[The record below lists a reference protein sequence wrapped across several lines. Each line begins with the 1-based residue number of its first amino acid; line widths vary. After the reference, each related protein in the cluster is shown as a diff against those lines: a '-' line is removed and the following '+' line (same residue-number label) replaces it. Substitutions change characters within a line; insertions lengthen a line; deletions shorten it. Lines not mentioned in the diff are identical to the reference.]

1 MVICHGMASL
11 VMEVSGFQTW
21 STDTS
26 LAAYFML
33 YVSVGLLSL
42 IFGLVLSLLVER
54 PFMNLAK
61 KVDPFWKLFGP
72 DKKGE
77 MPLTASVTAASTG
90 QGREAQI

>member
-61 KVDPFWKLFGP
+61 KVAPFWKLFGP
-72 DKKGE
+72 NKKE
-77 MPLTASVTAASTG
+77 LPLTASVSAASTG